1 MLDILIF
8 SISFFNP
15 SIHLKGGRKVNLQ
28 GSGPPILFST
38 GLFGT
43 IPSFLYSNFK
53 KELSKNCTLITID
66 DFRPVNRQL
75 IESVSDELSVEKIG
89 FLAHSSFD
97 KNILESNR
105 IQNAVLFDPMTIPKV
120 GFMTLHQHEIHS
132 QCPTL
137 VIRSN
142 KGYDVKSIPIY
153 LEPNIPSEEN
163 SYSYVSSFDLFD
175 DVWAN
180 LALNFGS
187 SAVGISEEKKSFE
200 NWNFDKGTKK
210 MNRKLYRKHVASVA
224 NTFILKKL
232 NDGGITN

>member
-15 SIHLKGGRKVNLQ
+15 SVYLKGGRKVNLQ

-75 IESVSDELSVEKIG
+75 IDSVSDELSVERIG
-89 FLAHSSFD
+89 FLAHSLFD

-105 IQNAVLFDPMTIPKV
+105 IQNAVLLDPITIPTV
-120 GFMTLHQHEIHS
+120 GFMTLQQHEIHS
-132 QCPTL
+132 ECPTL

-142 KGYDVKSIPIY
+142 KRSNVKSIPIY
-153 LEPNIPSEEN
+153 LKPNIPCEES

-187 SAVGISEEKKSFE
+187 STVGTSEKKKNFE
-200 NWNFDKGTKK
+200 NWKFDKGTKRV
-210 MNRKLYRKHVASVA
+210 NRKLYRKHIASVA

-232 NDGGITN
+232 HDGGSTN